1 VIIIDRF
8 EGEIVVV
15 EYEEKFYNIPRSWLP
30 VGAKEGD
37 VVAVTIA
44 VDEEVT
50 ARRREDMERQVK
62 DLFE

>member
-1 VIIIDRF
+1 MIIIDRF

-15 EYEEKFYNIPRSWLP
+15 EYEEKFYNIPRTWLP

-37 VVAVTIA
+37 LVAVTIA
-44 VDEEVT
+44 VDEEAS
-50 ARRREDMERQVK
+50 ARRREDMKRQVN

>member
-1 VIIIDRF
+1 MIIIDRF

-15 EYEEKFYNIPRSWLP
+15 EYEKKFYNIPRTWLP

-44 VDEEVT
+44 VDEEAT

>member
-1 VIIIDRF
+1 MIIIDRF

-15 EYEEKFYNIPRSWLP
+15 EYEEKFYNIPRAWLP

-44 VDEEVT
+44 VDEQAT
-50 ARRREDMERQVK
+50 AKRREYMERQVK

>member
-1 VIIIDRF
+1 MIIIDRF

>member
-1 VIIIDRF
+1 MIIIDRF

-15 EYEEKFYNIPRSWLP
+15 EYEEKFYNIPRTWLP

-37 VVAVTIA
+37 LVAVTIA